1 MSQETFTLSAESAQR
16 QSYGEPADRVTVD
29 SDDHEGSSHSAEQFG
44 IGLAI
49 GFLLGGVAGVIGN
62 SLPIGVMLGLT
73 FGVVLGVYLMEHR

>member
-16 QSYGEPADRVTVD
+16 QSYAEPADHVMVD

-49 GFLLGGVAGVIGN
+49 GILLGGVAGVIGN

>member
-1 MSQETFTLSAESAQR
+1 MSQESVSLSAESVQR
-16 QSYGEPADRVTVD
+16 QSYTEPTDRAMVD

-44 IGLAI
+44 IGLSL

-73 FGVVLGVYLMEHR
+73 FGVVLGVYFMERR